1 MLDVSSLLTEWESE
15 IQQLELA
22 IQHEK
27 AHQQLRRLRLR
38 LRTAYQS
45 RALLTG
51 LGQQLLA

>member
-1 MLDVSSLLTEWESE
+1 MLDVTTLLTEWTSE

-27 AHQQLRRLRLR
+27 VQRQLRRLQRRLQ
-38 LRTAYQS
+38 AAHQS
-45 RALLTG
+45 YALLTS